1 MSSISRTQLEKKAAF
16 EASYYDDMPDDVKQ
30 LADLRNEG
38 IGLVRAGQDSK
49 SIYSG
54 IDMLAES
61 YEGLSK
67 VRPRYRREGFAT
79 EFMLARAKLLV
90 GEYDFAGV
98 IALQAVE
105 DMPEAPE
112 ELSDFVLAD
121 QYVAI
126 AAGRLSLI
134 ISSADT
140 GTSSFAFGE
149 VHGARKPAIE
159 AARLARR
166 TCRHSE
172 DRARMLFPNGEM
184 TEAERKAKRR
194 EHTLSAIAAT
204 AGLWIPTKTTKVIAE
219 KVCA

>member
-1 MSSISRTQLEKKAAF
+1 MSSISITHLEKKATY
-16 EASYYDDMPDDVKQ
+16 EASYYGEMPDEVKQ

-38 IGLVRAGQDSK
+38 IDLVRAGQDTN
-49 SIYSG
+49 SIYRG

-61 YEGLSK
+61 SEGLSK
-67 VRPRYRREGFAT
+67 VQPRYGREGFAT
-79 EFMLARAKLLV
+79 AYMYARAKLLV

-105 DMPEAPE
+105 DMPEVPE
-112 ELSDFVLAD
+112 ELSDFVIAD

-126 AAGRLSLI
+126 ASGRLSLI

-140 GTSSFAFGE
+140 GTSSFTFGD
-149 VHGARKPAIE
+149 VHGAREPAIE

-184 TEAERKAKRR
+184 TETQSKAKRR
-194 EHTLSAIAAT
+194 EHTIAAAAAT
-204 AGLWIPTKTTKVIAE
+204 AGLWVPAKITAAIAE
-219 KVCA
+219 KICA

>member
-1 MSSISRTQLEKKAAF
+1 MSTISRNQLEKKAAY
-16 EASYYDDMPDDVKQ
+16 EASYYGDMPDDVKH

-38 IGLVRAGQDSK
+38 IDLVRARQDTN
-49 SIYSG
+49 SIYRG
-54 IDMLAES
+54 IDMLSES
-61 YEGLSK
+61 SEGLSR
-67 VRPRYRREGFAT
+67 VPLRYRRERFAT
-79 EFMLARAKLLV
+79 TYMYARAELLLC
-90 GEYDFAGV
+90 EYDFAGA
-98 IALQAVE
+98 IALQAVC
-105 DMPEAPE
+105 DMPEVPE
-112 ELSDFVLAD
+112 ELSDFVIGD

-140 GTSSFAFGE
+140 DTSGG
-149 VHGARKPAIE
+149 VHDARKSAIE

-194 EHTLSAIAAT
+194 EHKLSAVAAT
-204 AGLWIPTKTTKVIAE
+204 AGLWVPTKVTKAIAE
-219 KVCA
+219 KICA